1 MKKTF
6 ILTSLLFWS
15 AFTMCAQKSVELF
28 SPSKDIK
35 SVVKVENQ
43 KMFYS
48 VYFKGREILKNMPL
62 SMTFDNGI
70 VAGEKVKSLK
80 HKTQQKEEIFE
91 PVIAVRNSK
100 VKMVYNETEFKGK
113 KYDVVFRLYDD
124 AVGYR
129 FVTNFGKKEV
139 RVMREQLAY
148 RFSNDSKVLFPQE
161 NSMYTHQERKFVDTN
176 LEGIADGKF
185 CSHPLVVTDDNV
197 RMLITEVDLESYP
210 GVFYVKKGKL
220 NLEGDFPYYPLTT
233 KKRSDRDMVVTKRA
247 DYMAKTI
254 GNRAYPWRVVLLT
267 DSDVDLLNSN
277 TLYSMASKSRISDP
291 SWIKTGKVAWDW
303 WNGCTLTGVD
313 FKSGVNTR
321 TYKGFIDFAS
331 KYGLD
336 YIILD
341 EGWYDIRKSILDIVP
356 NIDLK
361 EIIAYGKQKKVD
373 VILWTTW
380 LALEENMDEAF
391 ARYKA
396 MGVKGFKID
405 FMQRDDQWMVDW
417 YYSTAK
423 KAAEHHL
430 LVDYHGAYKPTGL
443 TRTYPNV
450 LTTEGVYG
458 GEQNKWTDDLTPKHN
473 VTLAF
478 TRMALGPMDYTPG
491 AMRNSLKGQYISRF
505 YAPMSQGTR
514 CHQLGMYVIYESPLQ
529 MLSDSPSNYEKE
541 PDMMKFLANVPVVW
555 DETKA
560 LAASLGEYVVMARR
574 SGSKWWLG
582 GMCDWTSRKQTVTL
596 DFLDEGKNYTMTVW
610 EDGYNV
616 HKNAEDYRMTKR
628 QVKKGDK
635 VSISFAPGGGFVAT
649 IE

>member
-15 AFTMCAQKSVELF
+15 AFAMWAQQRVELF

-35 SVVKVENQ
+35 SVVKLENQ
-43 KMFYS
+43 KMYYS
-48 VYFKGREILKNMPL
+48 VYFKNREVLKDMPL
-62 SMTFDNGI
+62 SMTFDNGV

-80 HKTQQKEEIFE
+80 HKTQLKEEIFA
-91 PVIAVRNSK
+91 PTIAVRNRK
-100 VKMVYNETEFKGK
+100 VKMMYNETAFKGK
-113 KYDVVFRLYDD
+113 KYDVVFRMYND

-129 FVTNFGKKEV
+129 FVTRFGKKEV
-139 RVMREQLAY
+139 KVMGEELAY
-148 RFSNDSKVLFPQE
+148 RFANEDRVLFPE
-161 NSMYTHQERKFVDTN
+161 ESSMYTHQERKFIDTT
-176 LEGIADGKF
+176 LEGIAEGKF
-185 CSHPLVVTDDNV
+185 CSHPLVVTDQHV
-197 RMLITEVDLESYP
+197 RMLFTEVDLESYP
-210 GVFYVKKGKL
+210 GVYYSKKGKFDF
-220 NLEGDFPYYPLTT
+220 EGKFPYYPVAT
-233 KKRSDRDMVVTKRA
+233 KKRSDRDMVVTQRA
-247 DYMAKTI
+247 DFMAKTV
-254 GNRAYPWRVVLLT
+254 GDRTYPWRVVLLT
-267 DSDVDLLNSN
+267 DRDVDLLNSN
-277 TLYSMASKSRISDP
+277 TLYSMASPSRISDP

-313 FKSGVNTR
+313 FRSCVNTR

-331 KYGLD
+331 KNGLE

-356 NIDLK
+356 AIDLK
-361 EIIAYGKQKKVD
+361 EIIAYGKQKNVG

-423 KAAEHHL
+423 KAAENEM

-443 TRTYPNV
+443 IRTYPNV
-450 LTTEGVYG
+450 LTSEGVYG
-458 GEQNKWTDDLTPKHN
+458 GEQNKWTNDLSPKHN

-491 AMRNSLKGQYISRF
+491 AMRNSLKGQFIPRF

-529 MLSDSPSNYEKE
+529 MLSDTPSNYEKE
-541 PDMMKFLANVPVVW
+541 PDALRFLANVPVVW
-555 DETKA
+555 DETRA
-560 LAASLGEYVVMARR
+560 LSAALGEYVVMARR
-574 SGSKWWLG
+574 NGSKWWLG
-582 GMCDWTSRKQTVTL
+582 GMCDWTPRKQTVIL
-596 DFLDEGKNYTMTVW
+596 DFLEAGKTYTMTIW

-616 HKNAEDYRMTKR
+616 HKNAEDCHVVQR
-628 QVKKGDK
+628 QVKKGDQ
-635 VSISFAPGGGFVAT
+635 IEIRFAPGGGFAAT